1 MPCPLCLS
9 SNQAEFPAEISIHFA
24 GPENWTKPNVW
35 VFPKILVCLDC
46 GSSLFPIPMD
56 ELVKLAE
63 TGQGAKKGRPL
74 GSQ

>member
-35 VFPKILVCLDC
+35 VFPKILVCLVPV
-46 GSSLFPIPMD
+46 LRF
-56 ELVKLAE
+56 
-63 TGQGAKKGRPL
+63 
-74 GSQ
+74 SQSQWMN